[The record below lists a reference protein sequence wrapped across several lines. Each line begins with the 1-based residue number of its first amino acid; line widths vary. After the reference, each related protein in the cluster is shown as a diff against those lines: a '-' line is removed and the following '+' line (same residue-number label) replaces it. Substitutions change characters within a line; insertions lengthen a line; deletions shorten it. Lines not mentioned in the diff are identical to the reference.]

1 MQASSISGDTTV
13 DRILDLVEEAA
24 SSKAPISRL
33 ADKIAAIFVPIVI
46 GIAILS
52 AIVWLIIGNKN
63 MALNSFISV
72 LVISCPCSL
81 GLATPVAIMVATGKA
96 AEYNILI
103 KSAES
108 LELSHSISS
117 ILLDKTGT
125 ITEGKMVV
133 KKVESSMPNEEFLKT
148 IAMVESNSLHPLSL
162 SILNYVKE
170 NNIDVVSS
178 DETTIIPGL
187 GLEVIKD
194 NVKYYAGNSKL
205 MEQVG
210 VKKSLD
216 NITEDLSKQGMTVIY
231 FTKENEYLGFV
242 SLQDEIRED
251 APYFVKKLKEQNITP
266 IMVTGDNY
274 HTGKAIALIVG
285 IDEVFTNCTPN
296 EKSEIITKTK
306 EKYNIV
312 AFVGDGVNDAVA
324 LTVAD
329 VGIAIGTGSE
339 VATSSADIILPNDDL
354 MNIVNLISLSRKTI
368 NNIKMN
374 LFWAFFYNVI
384 GIFIATGTLYA
395 INIVLNPMIAALAM
409 SLSSFCVVTNALRLR
424 HFNPIRKE

>member
-1 MQASSISGDTTV
+1 
-13 DRILDLVEEAA
+13 
-24 SSKAPISRL
+24 
-33 ADKIAAIFVPIVI
+33 
-46 GIAILS
+46 
-52 AIVWLIIGNKN
+52 
-63 MALNSFISV
+63 
-72 LVISCPCSL
+72 
-81 GLATPVAIMVATGKA
+81 
-96 AEYNILI
+96 
-103 KSAES
+103 
-108 LELSHSISS
+108 
-117 ILLDKTGT
+117 
-125 ITEGKMVV
+125 
-133 KKVESSMPNEEFLKT
+133 
-148 IAMVESNSLHPLSL
+148 
-162 SILNYVKE
+162 
-170 NNIDVVSS
+170 
-178 DETTIIPGL
+178 
-187 GLEVIKD
+187 
-194 NVKYYAGNSKL
+194 
-205 MEQVG
+205 
-210 VKKSLD
+210 
-216 NITEDLSKQGMTVIY
+216 
-231 FTKENEYLGFV
+231 
-242 SLQDEIRED
+242 
-251 APYFVKKLKEQNITP
+251 
-266 IMVTGDNY
+266 MVTGDNY